1 MKPLLLTTLLTKKNI
16 VVLGAGITG
25 MSCVRFLHDHNI
37 SFAVNDSRHSL
48 TSHANNGS
56 LNEQEFHRT
65 YPDINLVLGYWD
77 QQLIAGA
84 ELILVSPGIDL
95 DVENITEY
103 INPTCTVFGDVEL
116 FCLLNNQQEK
126 PIPVLAVTGSNGK
139 STVVSLV
146 EYLGKS
152 LGKNAQ
158 LAGNIGVPILN
169 CLMPDLKPELKPEVL
184 VLELSSFQLET
195 LSSMKAI
202 AATVLNISDDHLD
215 RHKNL
220 ANYQA
225 IKQKVYQQ
233 CAVAIVNRD
242 DELSQVNQK
251 ITNNLE
257 IISFGSDQ
265 PKDCH
270 FGLANLLNQTQL
282 MFGPRQLIA
291 LENLPLAGQHNALNY
306 LAALALGYCAGWPI
320 DEMVAVLPGF
330 KGLAHRCQRIESH
343 DGLHWINDS
352 KATNVGA
359 SLAAIN
365 GLSMSLPTNGQII
378 LIAGGDGKGADFSP
392 LVTAIEKQVN
402 CLITLGI
409 DGYKIQGMVK
419 ASEQIEKHAALT
431 MKEAVITASKFAK
444 KGDVILLSPACSSL
458 DMFQN
463 FAERGQVF
471 ENAVAELTGASS
483 C

>member
-25 MSCVRFLHDHNI
+25 MSCVRFLHDHNL

-48 TSHANNGS
+48 TSHASNGS
-56 LNEQEFHRT
+56 LNEQEFHHT
-65 YPDINLVLGYWD
+65 YPEISLILGHWD

-95 DVENITEY
+95 DAENITEY
-103 INPTCTVFGDVEL
+103 INPTCTVIGDVEL
-116 FCLLNNQQEK
+116 FCLLNNQQET
-126 PIPVLAVTGSNGK
+126 PISVLAVTGSNGK

-152 LGKNAQ
+152 LGKSAQ

-169 CLMPDLKPELKPEVL
+169 CLMSGLKPEFRPELL

-195 LSSMKAI
+195 LSSMNAI

-220 ANYQA
+220 ANYHA

-233 CAVAIVNRD
+233 CAVAVVNRD
-242 DELSQVNQK
+242 DELSQVNQRD
-251 ITNNLE
+251 INNLE

-265 PKDCH
+265 PKDSQ
-270 FGLANLLNQTQL
+270 FGLANIANQTQL
-282 MFGPRQLIA
+282 MFGSRRLIA
-291 LENLPLAGQHNALNY
+291 LEKLPLAGQHNALNY

-320 DEMVAVLPGF
+320 DEMVAALTGF

-365 GLSMSLPTNGQII
+365 GLSMSLPANSQII

-392 LVTAIEKQVN
+392 LAIAIEKQVA
-402 CLITLGI
+402 CLITLGV
-409 DGYKIQGMVK
+409 DGSKIQGLLK
-419 ASEQIEKHAALT
+419 ASEQIEMHSVLT
-431 MKEAVITASKFAK
+431 MQEAVITASKLAN
-444 KGDVILLSPACSSL
+444 KGDIILLSPACSSL
-458 DMFQN
+458 DMFKN
-463 FAERGQVF
+463 FAERGEVF
-471 ENAVAELTGASS
+471 ANAVAELTKARP